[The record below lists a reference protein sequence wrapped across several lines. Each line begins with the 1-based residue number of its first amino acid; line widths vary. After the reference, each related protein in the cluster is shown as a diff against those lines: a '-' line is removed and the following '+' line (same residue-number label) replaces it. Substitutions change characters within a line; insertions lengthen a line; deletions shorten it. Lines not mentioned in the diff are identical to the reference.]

1 MPLLHQILETQ
12 SMHSFYQRLLYESI
26 KQHKYPSAPVF
37 NPPASMKTVLS
48 IQTLNELAK
57 AKARPITPQQKVYLT
72 TQELLMPGVMDEYKK
87 KGLFYVRRRILS
99 FRESLR
105 NPTIGCHIELLRFQ
119 EPCSY
124 HIDTVKGQKLIYKIC
139 YA

>member
-1 MPLLHQILETQ
+1 MALFEQIMKTQ
-12 SMHSFYQRLLYESI
+12 SMHSFYQTLL
-26 KQHKYPSAPVF
+26 HKSMHQQNAPVL
-37 NPPASMKTVLS
+37 NPPTSLRSVLS

-57 AKARPITPQQKVYLT
+57 AKAYIPRAQQKVYIT
-72 TQELLMPGVMDEYKK
+72 TQELLMPGMIDEYKK

-105 NPTIGCHIELLRFQ
+105 NPTIGCYIELLKYE

-124 HIDTVKGQKLIYKIC
+124 HIDSLKGRKLIYRLC
-139 YA
+139 F